1 MAGDKDDDAETDGNS
16 NDDEPRINSA
26 SSCVMLV
33 MLVLVRT
40 HAVLIWTV
48 N

>member
-26 SSCVMLV
+26 SLCVMLV

-40 HAVLIWTV
+40 QC
-48 N
+48 